1 MTTGKLATCGALRIY
16 SRRNQCKQEATGICI
31 HRNEIKEFSMLAD
44 FGKKVLLGLL
54 AAACLVGMHAAVVYS
69 ITG

>member
-1 MTTGKLATCGALRIY
+1 
-16 SRRNQCKQEATGICI
+16 
-31 HRNEIKEFSMLAD
+31 MLAD